1 VPRGASHHLDIGS
14 SARDALLVMTV
25 VQTSTGGRAQIGQEQ
40 QLAIEVGR
48 IAALSSHISPGAHIN
63 FFTHTPQG
71 LL

>member
-1 VPRGASHHLDIGS
+1 
-14 SARDALLVMTV
+14 MTRR
-25 VQTSTGGRAQIGQEQ
+25 QTSTGGRAQIGQEQ
-40 QLAIEVGR
+40 QLLAIEVGK